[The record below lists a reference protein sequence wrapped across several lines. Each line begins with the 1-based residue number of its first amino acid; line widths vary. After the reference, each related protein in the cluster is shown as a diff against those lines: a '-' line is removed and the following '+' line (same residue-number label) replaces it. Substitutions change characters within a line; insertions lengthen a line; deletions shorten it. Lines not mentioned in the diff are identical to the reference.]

1 VRLRLVC
8 IWLIVAAAL
17 GAVSAQAAPLALHA
31 DDAWP
36 RQAADFARVL
46 EDPEGRLGLDDVAPR
61 IDRADGGFVADPARL
76 HPGFSDAAWWFV
88 LDLVNASGDAREFIV
103 DLQSPRLER
112 VDFHLRQGG
121 AWRVMRAGLSVPMDT
136 RETLSRRPS
145 VRIELAPNEEV
156 RLVVRVA
163 GRTAMQFLPRVFT
176 PGALADTE
184 LRAALGDVVLIGGL
198 MMVGIFTGLFGVLA
212 RRRRHAL
219 LGGFFCVHALQE
231 ASFRGYGKRYL
242 WPDATE
248 WSVAATPF
256 LFCLGSGLAVL
267 FLRDVIRRERP
278 DIRGT
283 GVLLGYAAMSV
294 VFAGA
299 SLFGEVKIAS
309 LGYATSMVA
318 ICAILLAAGIR
329 HWKQLPLPG
338 RLIVVLLSCI
348 LAGAPHRYGEAMGLV
363 ALSSTD
369 NPMDS
374 ALMLLAMV
382 TILALLAAWVSRLNR
397 AHEAARDALLT
408 WQAAEHDRLR
418 DEVGRQT
425 EALHRALAQAEQTNR
440 EQTRIMA
447 YIGHDLRAPI
457 ATILSYVRRLRLRA
471 APAETGLRAIER
483 GADYQ
488 LSLIDDLLEY
498 SRDTVQPLS
507 IAPKATDLDALLED
521 IARYAA
527 ALAAQQ
533 NNRFDFVHAL
543 RLPGPVML
551 DARRL
556 QQVLLNLLANAAKFT
571 RDGRI
576 TLTVAAENR
585 GDASMLTFSVDD
597 TGIGIASEDQTR
609 IFGEFEQG
617 QRLGGGVGLG
627 LFIARRI
634 VRSMGGELHLDSAP
648 NAGSRFAFDIF
659 APQADVESLAAAV
672 LSTAELAEDE
682 LAQPVVDPAA
692 EDTSTDG
699 FAVRPDDVA
708 LRELAS
714 LAEAGSLSDIQ
725 DWCRQRT
732 LLEPA
737 CQPFLDA
744 VEDALN
750 ALDFGRIQ
758 ALARIEPALPP
769 TLSPLTPTAA

>member
-1 VRLRLVC
+1 MRLRLA
-8 IWLIVAAAL
+8 WLWLVVVAALHA
-17 GAVSAQAAPLALHA
+17 AAAQAAPLALHA
-31 DDAWP
+31 GDTWP
-36 RQAADFARVL
+36 REAATFTRVL
-46 EDPEGRLGLDDVAPR
+46 EDPQGQWRLDDVVPR
-61 IDRADGGFVADPARL
+61 IDRADGGFVANSALL
-76 HPGFSDAAWWFV
+76 HPGFSDSAWWFV
-88 LDLVNASGDAREFIV
+88 LDLANATGDAREFIV

-112 VDFHLRQGG
+112 VDFHLLQGG
-121 AWRVMRAGLSVPMDT
+121 VWRAMQAGLSVPMDT
-136 RETLSRRPS
+136 TETVSRRPS
-145 VRIELAPNEEV
+145 LRIELSPDEQV
-156 RLVVRVA
+156 RLVVRVS

-184 LRAALGDVVLIGGL
+184 LRAALGDVVLVGGL
-198 MMVGIFTGLFGVLA
+198 MMVGIFTALFGLLA
-212 RRRRHAL
+212 RRRRHLL
-219 LGGFFCVHALQE
+219 LGGFFCMHALQE

-242 WPDATE
+242 WPHTTE
-248 WSVAATPF
+248 WSVVSTPF

-267 FLRDVIRRERP
+267 FLRDLLRRERP

-283 GVLLGYAAMSV
+283 GLLLGYAGMSV
-294 VFAGA
+294 LFAGA

-318 ICAILLAAGIR
+318 ICTLLLVGGVR
-329 HWKQLPLPG
+329 HWKQLPLPA
-338 RLIVVLLSCI
+338 RLIVVLLCCI

-374 ALMLLAMV
+374 ALMLLGMV
-382 TILALLAAWVSRLNR
+382 TVLALLAAWVSRLNR
-397 AHEAARDALLT
+397 EHEAARDALLA

-418 DEVGRQT
+418 DEVDRQT
-425 EALHRALAQAEQTNR
+425 AALHRALAQAEQTNR

-471 APAETGLRAIER
+471 APPETGLRAIER

-507 IAPKATDLDALLED
+507 IAPRATDLDALLED
-521 IARYAA
+521 IARYAG

-533 NNRFDFVHAL
+533 QNRFVFARAL

-571 RDGRI
+571 RDGQV
-576 TLTVAAENR
+576 TLTVAAEPR
-585 GDASMLTFSVDD
+585 GEAWLLTFSVDD

-634 VRSMGGELHLDSAP
+634 VSSMGGDLQLDSAP
-648 NAGSRFAFDIF
+648 NAGSRFAFGIL
-659 APQADVESLAAAV
+659 APQADVASLAAAV

-682 LAQPVVDPAA
+682 LACPFAGVDASLEDAA
-692 EDTSTDG
+692 SDSFDI
-699 FAVRPDDVA
+699 RPDDDA
-708 LRELAS
+708 LRELGG
-714 LAEAGSLSDIQ
+714 LADEGSLSDIK
-725 DWCRQRT
+725 DWCRQWT
-732 LLEPA
+732 LLKPA

-744 VEDALN
+744 VEEALGR
-750 ALDFGRIQ
+750 LDFGRIQ
-758 ALARIEPALPP
+758 RLACIAPA
-769 TLSPLTPTAA
+769 TA